1 MTLDPQMSALLQLL
15 GGSGAPPLHQL
26 TPADARIGFGALR
39 ALYGAGPAMARVE
52 NHRITADGG
61 GIDVRLLVPCEPARG
76 IIVYFHGGGW
86 VLGRIDEFDTLGR
99 KLAARTA
106 CAVVLVDYR
115 LAPEHR
121 FPTAPD
127 DAYAATV
134 WVAERAAAIAGAD
147 VPLLVAGD
155 SAGGNLA
162 TVTARRAR
170 DRGGPDL
177 AMQILVYPV
186 TDCDLDTASYLD
198 PATQLL
204 VGRDAGAWFWDQYV
218 PDVAR
223 RRDPDASPLRAADLS
238 RLPPAVVLT
247 AGYDPL
253 RDEGEAYAARL
264 LQAGVSVTFRRFHDQ
279 AHAFFQFTGVLDA
292 SDRAIELIGR
302 AIDDRLAEL
311 AGGHARGAIAISANT
326 P

>member
-1 MTLDPQMSALLQLL
+1 MALDSQMAALLQLL
-15 GGSGAPPLHQL
+15 GGTGAPPLHHL
-26 TPADARIGFGALR
+26 KPGDARLAIGALR
-39 ALYGAGPAMARVE
+39 AMYGAGPAMARVE
-52 NHRITADGG
+52 DHRIDTGG
-61 GIDVRLLVPCEPARG
+61 AAFDLRVLVPCEPARG

-86 VLGRIDEFDTLGR
+86 VWGHIDEFDTLGR
-99 KLAARTA
+99 KLAARTR
-106 CAVVLVDYR
+106 CAVVLVGYR

-121 FPTAPD
+121 FPAAPD
-127 DAYAATV
+127 DAYAATA
-134 WVAERAAAIAGAD
+134 WVAEHAQAIAGAR
-147 VPLLVAGD
+147 VPLIVAGD

-186 TDCDLDTASYLD
+186 TDCDLDTASYRD
-198 PATQLL
+198 PEMQLL
-204 VGRDAGAWFWDQYV
+204 VGRDLGHWFWDHYV
-218 PDVAR
+218 PDAAR
-223 RRDPDASPLRAADLS
+223 RRDPDVSPLRADDLS
-238 RLPPAVVLT
+238 GLPPAVILT

-264 LQAGVSVTFRRFHDQ
+264 LQAGVSVTFQRFHDQ

-292 SDRAIELIGR
+292 SDRAIELIAR
-302 AIDDRLAEL
+302 AIDGRLAEL
-311 AGGHARGAIAISANT
+311 GQRAPITTSAIT